1 MITRLFIKNYAIID
15 ELDIRFSDKL
25 SIVTGETG
33 AGKSIMLGA
42 LGLVIGKRADSR
54 VLYNTEEKCV
64 VEAHFNIADY
74 DLREFFE
81 ENDLDYDNEVVIR
94 REISTAGKSRAFVND
109 TPSTLDVVEK
119 LADSLLDLHQQ
130 FDTLD
135 IHDAGFQLRVI
146 DALADNKELLKDY
159 RVRYRAY
166 SSTKNKLAKLREQSS
181 RALQEMEFLQFQL
194 EEFRTAELKAGEQ
207 DLLEAELAELTNA
220 EEIKRATGGAF
231 QALTA
236 SEIALCSQLT
246 EVERTL
252 TNISKFQPK
261 VPALVERL
269 INAIAEI
276 EDISSELETIAEDT
290 EYDGNRIAD
299 VQARLNLIYKLQKK
313 HGLLTVEELIA
324 LQEDMEVRLKGFTN
338 ISEDIENLE
347 AEVVKLEL
355 ALRQSAAVLSQRRQA
370 VIAGFETKVHALL
383 NSVAMESA
391 RLEVEMKAS
400 EELLPTGSDKLRFLF
415 AANKGSR
422 MEDIKGTASGGELSR
437 LAFCVKSLVAGA
449 IPLPTMIFDEIDS
462 GVSGEVSR
470 RMGEIMQQLANERQV
485 ICITH
490 SPQIA
495 AKAHLHYFVYKKN
508 TPERTLTGIRELAQ
522 DERVTEI
529 AKMLSGDPPSEFAKQ
544 NARELMGI

>member
-252 TNISKFQPK
+252 TNISKFQSK

-290 EYDGNRIAD
+290 EYDGNRIAE

-324 LQEDMEVRLKGFTN
+324 LQADMEVRLKGFTN

-347 AEVVKLEL
+347 AEVIKLEL
-355 ALRQSAAVLSQRRQA
+355 ALRQSAGVLSQRRQA

-391 RLEVEMKAS
+391 RLEVEMKPS

-508 TPERTLTGIRELAQ
+508 TAERTLTGIRELAQ

>member
-94 REISTAGKSRAFVND
+94 REISTSGKSRAFVND

-166 SSTKNKLAKLREQSS
+166 SSSKNKLAKLREQSS

-207 DLLEAELAELTNA
+207 DILEAELAELTNA

-252 TNISKFQPK
+252 TNISKFQSK

-269 INAIAEI
+269 VNAIAEI

-324 LQEDMEVRLKGFTN
+324 LQADMEVRLKGFTN

-347 AEVVKLEL
+347 AEVIKLEL
-355 ALRQSAAVLSQRRQA
+355 ALRQSAAVLSQRRQV

-391 RLEVEMKAS
+391 RLEVEMKPS
-400 EELLPTGSDKLRFLF
+400 EDLLPTGSDKLRFLF

-508 TPERTLTGIRELAQ
+508 TAERTLTGIRELAQ